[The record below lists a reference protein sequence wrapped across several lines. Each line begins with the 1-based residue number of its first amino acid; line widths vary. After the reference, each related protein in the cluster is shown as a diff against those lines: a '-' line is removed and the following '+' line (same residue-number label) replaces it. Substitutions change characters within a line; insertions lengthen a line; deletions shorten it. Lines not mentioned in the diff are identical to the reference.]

1 MPEKNLSELYT
12 ATLKQ
17 MDNLTER
24 QRTILEAALNLFA
37 EQGFEATTSA
47 QIAQRAGVAV
57 GSVYQRFPNKKALL
71 MAVLTPLNK
80 TIFSQAAD
88 DFISHALGREYAT
101 VGAFMQAL
109 VSDRMNFI
117 QQNQTELKVMMGQLL
132 TDSELKEQIKETYRK
147 RLLVTVAPTLNQFK
161 STGVMVDLPN
171 DVIIQFILGPL
182 ASYFGKIIL
191 GVAVRPIEEEINN
204 TVKLL
209 TAALVPTGA
218 K

>member
-17 MDNLTER
+17 MDNLTDR

-88 DFISHALGREYAT
+88 DFISHTLSREYAT
-101 VGAFMQAL
+101 VGVFTQAL

-147 RLLVTVAPTLNQFK
+147 RLLVTVAPTLDRFK
-161 STGVMVDLPN
+161 NAGVMVDLPN